1 MHRPV
6 LLTPASELPISV
18 EEVAR
23 LLNKVVWN
31 GDDME
36 VEDAENVEFA
46 VLPAIHHYEGWK
58 GILGI
63 SLAVQEW
70 RQDLDA
76 FERELHLP
84 LGPVLPTGMR
94 VMDGDGV
101 EVPFS
106 DYVLRY

>member
-31 GDDME
+31 ADDME
-36 VEDAENVEFA
+36 VEDAENIDFA
-46 VLPAIHHYEGWK
+46 ILSAIHHYEGWN

-70 RQDLDA
+70 LNQSSIFHWDLFCQPA
-76 FERELHLP
+76 
-84 LGPVLPTGMR
+84 
-94 VMDGDGV
+94 
-101 EVPFS
+101 
-106 DYVLRY
+106 